1 VDFRKLNDVTFGDS
15 FPIPVVSEIL
25 DALGKSKYFSTIDS
39 ASGFLQVPVKLE
51 DEAKT
56 AFSTRD
62 GHFQYTRMPFGMKGA
77 PATFQRL
84 MTTILSGIQGIKF
97 LVYLDDVVVFGEDL
111 RMHNDRLIE
120 VFSRMRKYNMKL
132 QPDKCEFLRKEVSYL
147 GHVIGLTGVRPDE
160 KRIEAAKDY
169 PKRKTTREFKGFL
182 DLPAYYHRFIPNFSK
197 IAKPLTELL
206 KKDAHMIGMTRRKK
220 LSPP

>member
-1 VDFRKLNDVTFGDS
+1 MCDGIIAPSSSPWNSLNVVIPKKCDASGKKKWRIVVDFRKLNDVTFGDS

-84 MTTILSGIQGIKF
+84 MTTILRGIQGIKC
-97 LVYLDDVVVFGEDL
+97 LVYLDDVVVFGENL
-111 RMHNDRLIE
+111 
-120 VFSRMRKYNMKL
+120 
-132 QPDKCEFLRKEVSYL
+132 
-147 GHVIGLTGVRPDE
+147 
-160 KRIEAAKDY
+160 
-169 PKRKTTREFKGFL
+169 
-182 DLPAYYHRFIPNFSK
+182 K
-197 IAKPLTELL
+197 IYE
-206 KKDAHMIGMTRRKK
+206 
-220 LSPP
+220 SP